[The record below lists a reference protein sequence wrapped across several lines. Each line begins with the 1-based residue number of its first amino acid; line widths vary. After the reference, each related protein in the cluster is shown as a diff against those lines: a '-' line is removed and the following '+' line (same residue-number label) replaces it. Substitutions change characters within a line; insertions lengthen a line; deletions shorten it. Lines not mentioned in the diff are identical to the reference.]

1 MEMHQK
7 ENIPIG
13 VIGGGICTDEEY
25 KLAEAVGKKIAQAGG
40 ILICG
45 GMSGVMEAAC
55 KGAFQAGGLTVGIL
69 PTDSIDDANPYVKIP
84 VATGMGIGRNI
95 IIVRT
100 AAALISIDGK
110 FGTLSEISYA
120 LQLNKKVISLRP
132 WMEVP
137 GMMIVKTPEEAVR
150 LAFEAVDD
158 I

>member
-1 MEMHQK
+1 MVLHQK
-7 ENIPIG
+7 KNIPIG
-13 VIGGGICTDEEY
+13 VIGGNICTDEEY

-120 LQLNKKVISLRP
+120 LQLNKRVISLRP

-150 LAFEAVDD
+150 LAFEAIDD

>member
-1 MEMHQK
+1 MQLYHK
-7 ENIPIG
+7 KNIPIG
-13 VIGGGICTDEEY
+13 VIGGSICTDEEY